1 MTYNVTI
8 LTLRPG
14 TQGPALKE
22 IKTQVTG
29 DRPALSGELL
39 ACWYSDIGALN
50 RVLLLHRAAS
60 ADQALADRGKLVLAE
75 DPFGLKDA
83 ITQLHTDTFHLLPF
97 LTGIDSATKG
107 PVFEVRTYETRA
119 GGMGPTVELWR
130 KALPERIKLSPLL
143 AGLYS
148 VSGVAARFMHIWPY
162 ESLEA
167 RGRVRAKAVAD
178 GVWPPVGG
186 PAHLQ
191 VMQSDIYLP
200 AEFSPLR

>member
-22 IKTQVTG
+22 IKAHVTG
-29 DRPALSGELL
+29 DKPALSGELL

-50 RVLLLHRAAS
+50 RVLVLHRAAS
-60 ADQALADRGKLVLAE
+60 AEQALADRERLVLAE

-83 ITQLHTDTFHLLPF
+83 ITQLQADTFHLLPF
-97 LTGIDSATKG
+97 LTGIDTGTKG
-107 PVFEVRTYETRA
+107 PMFEVRTYETRA

-130 KALPERIKLSPLL
+130 KALPERMKLSPLL

-162 ESLEA
+162 ENLEA
-167 RGRVRAKAVAD
+167 RSRLRAKAVAD
-178 GVWPPVGG
+178 GIWPPQGG